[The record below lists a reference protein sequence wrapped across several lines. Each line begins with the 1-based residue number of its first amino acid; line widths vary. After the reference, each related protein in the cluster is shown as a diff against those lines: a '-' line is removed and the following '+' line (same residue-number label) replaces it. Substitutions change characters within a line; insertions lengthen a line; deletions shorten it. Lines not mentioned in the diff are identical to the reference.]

1 MLVHCDVLDGIGYEI
16 HIVTAVEEGW
26 KPEDM
31 GKFYAIC
38 PGYEFK
44 LFNSYENCVACIEHW
59 ISEEIAN
66 TPSTVEGLVA
76 DLSDLLVWEN
86 YEECYFDTNRAT
98 KLIQNFLNKHYE
110 RKD

>member
-1 MLVHCDVLDGIGYEI
+1 MLVDCDALYAIEYEI
-16 HIVTAVEEGW
+16 HIVPVVGEDWE
-26 KPEDM
+26 PEDR
-31 GKFYAIC
+31 GKFYAVC
-38 PGYEFK
+38 SGYEFK
-44 LFNSYENCVACIEHW
+44 LFRSYADCVKHVTSWVA
-59 ISEEIAN
+59 EEVAN
-66 TPSTVEGLVA
+66 TPITVEGLVT